1 MRLLSILLS
10 LTVLAAD
17 LLTKWWVQSNKSLW
31 YYPVIE
37 DLFTINY
44 VLNEGIAF
52 GLFHELQSEWKWVIL
67 SSMAGVAMIVVLY
80 CIWQTPPARISGF
93 VALGLLLGG
102 IMGNLID
109 RLLNQ
114 HVTDFLELHWKNH
127 FSWPTFNLA
136 DAAITCGVLF
146 IFYETFWTSRT
157 TETEDK

>member
-31 YYPVIE
+31 HYPVIE

-52 GLFHELQSEWKWVIL
+52 GLFHELQSEWKIVIL
-67 SSMAGVAMIVVLY
+67 SSMAAVAMIVVLY
-80 CIWQTPPARISGF
+80 FIWQTPPTRISSF

-109 RLLNQ
+109 RLLNK
-114 HVTDFLELHWKNH
+114 HVIDFLELHWKDH

-136 DAAITCGVLF
+136 DAAITCGVIF
-146 IFYETFWTSRT
+146 IFYETFWTGRT
-157 TETEDK
+157 AEAEDE